1 MKKINETKIKEIFS
15 WNTLNM
21 HLYFRELIKSIKY
34 AFFSLIFFS
43 VLQSY
48 SSTIHLFEMI
58 FRNFCFKSK
67 KIVSSS
73 LKSANSPITFLIRY
87 ST

>member
-43 VLQSY
+43 VLQSL
-48 SSTIHLFEMI
+48 HLFEMI

-73 LKSANSPITFLIRY
+73 LSQFSNHISYIVIQHKFNIV
-87 ST
+87 

>member
-15 WNTLNM
+15 WNTLNV

-43 VLQSY
+43 VLQSL
-48 SSTIHLFEMI
+48 HLFEMI

>member
-43 VLQSY
+43 VLQSL
-48 SSTIHLFEMI
+48 HLLEMI

-73 LKSANSPITFLIRY
+73 LESANSPITFLIRY